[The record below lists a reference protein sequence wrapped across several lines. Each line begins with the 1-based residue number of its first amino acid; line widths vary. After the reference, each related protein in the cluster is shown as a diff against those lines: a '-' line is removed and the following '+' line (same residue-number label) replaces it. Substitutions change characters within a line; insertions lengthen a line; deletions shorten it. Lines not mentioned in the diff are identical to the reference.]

1 MALKNFKFLF
11 IFWAVISLTIFAC
24 KPKKAD
30 YVEQGPLDRGSST
43 VFPEPSIDEEPR
55 VFGYLNQVRFGYSNN
70 PTADSVFTKY
80 ISDIELGIFP
90 DKTKVKY
97 AAGFIDTTRIP
108 QPSPAPTIKI
118 VTPRFAIQ
126 KGTFEYYPGSD
137 GRPNKNDFTNF
148 FSPKKYSLSRYA
160 DEGFEVLY
168 YDQSGVI
175 WSSSNL
181 PASQVGSY
189 LEIKEIKDASTDTS
203 TVIKVKAKIS
213 CKLYNANKESILVTD
228 TWFIGAFSD
237 IND

>member
-1 MALKNFKFLF
+1 MILKNFRLFF
-11 IFWAVISLTIFAC
+11 IFSAVLSLTFFAC

-43 VFPEPSIDEEPR
+43 VFPEPSIDEEPK

-70 PTADSVFTKY
+70 PTKDSVFIKY
-80 ISDIELGIFP
+80 ISDIELGTFP
-90 DKTKVKY
+90 EKTAAKY
-97 AAGFIDTTRIP
+97 AAGFIDTTRIENP
-108 QPSPAPTIKI
+108 PAPTVKI

-126 KGTFEYYPGSD
+126 KGIFEYYPNPTT
-137 GRPNKNDFTNF
+137 GRPNPNAFTDFF
-148 FSPKKYSLSRYA
+148 APKKYSLSRYA
-160 DEGFEVLY
+160 EEGFEVLY
-168 YDQSGVI
+168 YDQSGVV

-237 IND
+237 INE

>member
-1 MALKNFKFLF
+1 MNLKNFKLF
-11 IFWAVISLTIFAC
+11 FISSVIISIVVFAC

-30 YVEQGPLDRGSST
+30 YIEQGPLDRGSST

-70 PTADSVFTKY
+70 PTKDSVFTKY
-80 ISDIELGIFP
+80 ISDIEPGTFP
-90 DKTKVKY
+90 NKTKVKY
-97 AAGFIDTTRIP
+97 AAGFIDTTRISNP
-108 QPSPAPTIKI
+108 PLPIIKV

-126 KGTFEYYPGSD
+126 KGIFEYYPGSD

-160 DEGFEVLY
+160 EEGFEVLY
-168 YDQSGVI
+168 FDQSGVV